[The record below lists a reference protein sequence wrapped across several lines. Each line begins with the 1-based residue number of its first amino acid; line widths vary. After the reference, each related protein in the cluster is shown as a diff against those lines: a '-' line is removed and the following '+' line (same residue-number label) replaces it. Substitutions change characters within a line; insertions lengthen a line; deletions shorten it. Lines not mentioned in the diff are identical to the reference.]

1 MALIKENARVAARIA
16 VELEKLQ
23 SSDNGGGDGGK
34 RKVARKSL
42 KSAESSSA
50 PLVIGGSIM
59 DVHYRVNEE
68 ETLEVSESSRLIISA
83 VLLLT

>member
-23 SSDNGGGDGGK
+23 SGSETAEG
-34 RKVARKSL
+34 KSL
-42 KSAESSSA
+42 KSTESSSSGTPIA
-50 PLVIGGSIM
+50 IIGGSIL

-68 ETLEVSESSRLIISA
+68 TTLEVSEYSKLII
-83 VLLLT
+83 TRYF